1 MTAISLRLPRSLH
14 DAARRLADHEGTSI
28 NQLVTLALAEKI
40 SALETSDYLTGRAK
54 RGKRNKFRRALGK
67 ISSARPSKA
76 DRLQN

>member
-14 DAARRLADHEGTSI
+14 EAARRLADHEGTSI

-40 SALETSDYLTGRAK
+40 SALETVDYLAGRAK

-67 ISSARPSKA
+67 IPGARPGKQ
-76 DRLQN
+76 DRL